1 VAAVVVAMVVALL
14 LAVSMAE
21 QAHVAAH
28 TEWLLTQVQ
37 QAEAAA
43 EPAMAWADQ
52 MEPPQPA
59 VM

>member
-1 VAAVVVAMVVALL
+1 MVAMVVALL

>member
-1 VAAVVVAMVVALL
+1 MVAMVVALASQEVL
-14 LAVSMAE
+14 TAE
-21 QAHVAAH
+21 QVHVAAH

-52 MEPPQPA
+52 LETPKPA